1 MRTLV
6 TRFVPR
12 AILPSTRVVPPPLT
26 KMQERATKDPLI
38 KIMQR
43 RQEEAGK
50 SWPMNLRVEPI
61 LSKRDNGK
69 LSKGCQVK
77 DEEALDRAV

>member
-1 MRTLV
+1 MRALI

-12 AILPSTRVVPPPLT
+12 ASLPPAKVVPPPLT
-26 KMQERATKDPLI
+26 KKQEKAMKEPLV

-50 SWPMNLRVEPI
+50 SWPMNLRIEPI
-61 LSKRDNGK
+61 LARRATGSFPKAVRSKMRK
-69 LSKGCQVK
+69 LLT
-77 DEEALDRAV
+77 ER

>member
-12 AILPSTRVVPPPLT
+12 AILPSTKVVPPPLT
-26 KMQERATKDPLI
+26 KKQERATKDPLI

-43 RQEEAGK
+43 RQQEAGK
-50 SWPMNLRVEPI
+50 SWPMNLRIEPI
-61 LSKRDNGK
+61 LSKRATGSFPKAVRSKMKK
-69 LSKGCQVK
+69 LLT
-77 DEEALDRAV
+77 ER

>member
-1 MRTLV
+1 MRTFV

-12 AILPSTRVVPPPLT
+12 ALLPSTKVVPPPLT
-26 KMQERATKDPLI
+26 KKQERASKDPLI

-50 SWPMNLRVEPI
+50 SWPMNLRIEPI
-61 LSKRDNGK
+61 LSRRTTGSFPKAVRSKMRK
-69 LSKGCQVK
+69 LLT
-77 DEEALDRAV
+77 ER